1 MKHLIL
7 LLLIRLNSCLY
18 DNITIFVFYVN
29 MYILLKTMTML
40 YNITYH
46 SQTMSKQRKAQNSKL
61 ARANNKLSKMIDRY
75 YSLNFDMA
83 TIRKEIA

>member
-18 DNITIFVFYVN
+18 DNITIFVFYDT
-29 MYILLKTMTML
+29 YLILLKTMTML

>member
-1 MKHLIL
+1 
-7 LLLIRLNSCLY
+7 
-18 DNITIFVFYVN
+18 
-29 MYILLKTMTML
+29 MTML